1 MNSVMQMIANNN
13 SENARRISESR
24 SPFVPSIM
32 INNKMESIM
41 ANVAHDL
48 AERVVY
54 ELSELYAFN
63 ADEALELLN
72 LGSMVVTR
80 EEKSKKV
87 VKEKVVKEKVVKEKA
102 VKAKKEK
109 HIPLPFSGVCDD
121 SKCFGLSQNYGL
133 YTQCPSEKSEGDY
146 CSQCATCLSESGV
159 PMSGTIQDR
168 MQEGFTAPDG
178 KSPVHFTAVMRK
190 LRLTRE
196 EVEAEALKQGVE
208 VSEENFIIPEKA
220 KKEKKEK
227 KVKSEGA
234 KKGRPQKAKKV
245 LELET
250 NDIFSAMVEAA
261 SLEDEDMSSLS
272 SNSVSSNESGSKK
285 KSAALSEEKLLAKQ
299 QKAAEKEAKEHAKKQ
314 KEEEKAAKELA
325 KKQKEEEKAAKELA
339 KKQKEE
345 EKAAKELAK
354 QEKSSK
360 TSKKATKKV
369 VEEVKAPEP
378 EAEEVVKLAE
388 PVKCVIINGKG
399 QTKKTG
405 LQESDKKFLK
415 TSQGDI
421 LDFNSRAV
429 IGTWNKEESRIVF
442 NEDYVESE
450 EEEEEEEEDYDE

>member
-1 MNSVMQMIANNN
+1 
-13 SENARRISESR
+13 
-24 SPFVPSIM
+24 M

-339 KKQKEE
+339 KQD
-345 EKAAKELAK
+345 
-354 QEKSSK
+354 KSSK

>member
-339 KKQKEE
+339 KQD
-345 EKAAKELAK
+345 
-354 QEKSSK
+354 KSSK

>member
-32 INNKMESIM
+32 INKKMESIM

-72 LGSMVVTR
+72 LGSMVVNR

-146 CSQCATCLSESGV
+146 CSQCATCVSESGV

-178 KSPVHFTAVMRK
+178 KSPVHFTAVMKK

-227 KVKSEGA
+227 KAKSEVA

-299 QKAAEKEAKEHAKKQ
+299 QKASEKEAKA
-314 KEEEKAAKELA
+314 LA
-325 KKQKEEEKAAKELA
+325 KQ
-339 KKQKEE
+339 QKEE

-369 VEEVKAPEP
+369 VEEVKAPEV
-378 EAEEVVKLAE
+378 EEVAKPAE

-421 LDFNSRAV
+421 LDYTTRAV
-429 IGTWNKEESRIVF
+429 IGTWNKEEARIVF

-450 EEEEEEEEDYDE
+450 EEEDDEEEEEDYDE